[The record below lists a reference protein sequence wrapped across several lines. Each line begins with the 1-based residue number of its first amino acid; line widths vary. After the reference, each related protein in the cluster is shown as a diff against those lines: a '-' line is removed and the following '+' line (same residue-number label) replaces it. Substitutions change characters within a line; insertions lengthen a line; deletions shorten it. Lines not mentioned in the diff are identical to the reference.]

1 MIKNKTILVAL
12 GITMGALLVSGCA
25 KSNDNIAESTE
36 GVIENQ
42 EDTTEVLTETV
53 PETEKTILYNEN
65 APELNGLEVQGK
77 LMLAEDKDDFEAE
90 DLILLHKYEQT
101 GVSLYYYETL
111 RDIGY
116 EITKANVVFE
126 YNGTYSVYP
135 ISLDL
140 VVEDEY
146 TYAEYDY
153 DGDGLLEVGAALMTN
168 HGSGYYRDTDV
179 YIFDFNEEK
188 DAYELYYT
196 EVEDYADS
204 VNKEVIKLYKEQE
217 GIDYE
222 ITSIGEIVD
231 GNMFSY
237 ECSMRAE
244 NGNPIRLDSV
254 VFKFEDEGQINTQ
267 VIIYEALPERQTE
280 GPDFIDTGCL
290 AYSINYIG
298 DGKFALSNTQLK
310 RNELY
315 YQ

>member
-1 MIKNKTILVAL
+1 MINNKMKLAAL
-12 GITMGALLVSGCA
+12 GITLGTLLVSGCT
-25 KSNDNIAESTE
+25 KSNDNINESTDA
-36 GVIENQ
+36 VIETQ
-42 EDTTEVLTETV
+42 EDTTKVSEETV

-65 APELNGLEVQGK
+65 APELNGLEVQGN
-77 LMLAEDKDDFEAE
+77 LLLAENKDDFEAE
-90 DLILLHKYEQT
+90 DLTLLHKYEQT
-101 GVSLYYYETL
+101 GVSLYYYEAL

-116 EITKANVVFE
+116 DITEARVVFE
-126 YNGTYSVYP
+126 YNGTYTVYP
-135 ISLDL
+135 IRLDL

-153 DGDGLLEVGAALMTN
+153 DGDGVLEVGAALMTN

-196 EVEDYADS
+196 EIEDYADS
-204 VNKEVIKLYKEQE
+204 VNKEIIKLYKEQE

-222 ITSIGEIVD
+222 ITSTGEVVD
-231 GNMFSY
+231 GKVLSY

-254 VFKFEDEGQINTQ
+254 VFEFEDEGQIDAQ

-290 AYSINYIG
+290 VYSISYIG
-298 DGKFALSNTQLK
+298 DGKFSISNTQLK
-310 RNELY
+310 RDGLY